1 MCVRENAWDG
11 GWRVETYMSM
21 TPSLCSE
28 ALDEDALTE
37 KRKRWLELHDQKTGG
52 IMGLLPL
59 IRGLPVRLTDHVDRG
74 LGLFKNSKCTIHN
87 WTLHDNEATSS
98 LLLLARLL

>member
-11 GWRVETYMSM
+11 GWRVEAYMSM
-21 TPSLCSE
+21 TPSLLSE

-37 KRKRWLELHDQKTGG
+37 KRKRWLEAHDQKTGG

-74 LGLFKNSKCTIHN
+74 LGLFKNSKCTIHS

-98 LLLLARLL
+98 LVLLARLL